1 MAQSEDLAVPQ
12 LQETLA
18 ENLGLYVEI
27 DFLTGAGNL
36 ATRDGILYAV
46 GADYV
51 TLYQEADDRYIL
63 CAMDSIQFITF
74 YNSRIAPA
82 DRGTNDTTGSGSI
95 PLGRNR
101 NVGRVSPHPR
111 APSRRF
117 RVGFWHAFRR
127 HQQGKFEFGPASF
140 SGSWPCG
147 EGKRVV

>member
-1 MAQSEDLAVPQ
+1 MLYDTPYPSANPNGRGLSSPQAEPSLAAMAQVEDLAVPQ

-101 NVGRVSPHPR
+101 NVG
-111 APSRRF
+111 
-117 RVGFWHAFRR
+117 
-127 HQQGKFEFGPASF
+127 
-140 SGSWPCG
+140 
-147 EGKRVV
+147 

>member
-1 MAQSEDLAVPQ
+1 MIRPIPLPTQMAGVFPLPRQSQVLAAMAQLEDLAVPQ

-82 DRGTNDTTGSGSI
+82 DRGTNDTTGSDSI

-101 NVGRVSPHPR
+101 NVG
-111 APSRRF
+111 
-117 RVGFWHAFRR
+117 
-127 HQQGKFEFGPASF
+127 
-140 SGSWPCG
+140 
-147 EGKRVV
+147 